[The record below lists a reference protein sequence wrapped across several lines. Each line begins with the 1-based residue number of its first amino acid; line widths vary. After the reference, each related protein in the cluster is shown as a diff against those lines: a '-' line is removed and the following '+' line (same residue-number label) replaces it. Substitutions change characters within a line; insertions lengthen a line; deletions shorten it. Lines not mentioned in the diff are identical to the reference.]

1 MTVLSV
7 KNVGKSFREYR
18 SEWRRFAHWFGFPV
32 RPNSDAWS
40 LKGVNFTLQSGE
52 SVGVVGINGAGK
64 STLLKII
71 AGTLQPTE
79 GRVEIN
85 GLVAA
90 ILELGMGFDPELSG
104 RQNARYGLGLMG
116 LLHAEIEQ
124 LMPCV
129 EEFAEIGDYFDEPVR
144 IYSTGMQMRVAFA
157 VVTAR
162 RPDLLIVDEALSVGD
177 MYFQQKCMI
186 KIREF
191 QRQGT
196 SLLLVTHD
204 PGSVRALCDRAVLL
218 DSGSVIKIGDA
229 SETMDYYQSFRVALE
244 YDLSGS
250 GKNKEIE
257 ASQMIAAVEKTAS
270 RLDST
275 ANTGIIV
282 TENKLRSASLA
293 LFDER
298 NKVVDHLVTGED
310 LKVQIDLVFECDIE
324 DPHVGLGI
332 RNKYGEP
339 IYETNTYCL
348 QHSLGPV
355 KAGEKLSVAFSFKCD
370 LGHGLYHFVLGV
382 TNKGFNEGSFEDV
395 LFYNQNIT
403 PLKILPTYETYWDGY
418 FNLRPDVTWSRLQDE

>member
-1 MTVLSV
+1 MTLLNVN
-7 KNVGKSFREYR
+7 NVGKSFREYR
-18 SEWRRFAHWFGFPV
+18 SEWRRFARWFSLPM
-32 RPNSDAWS
+32 RPSSEAWGIR
-40 LKGVNFTLQSGE
+40 GVNFTVQPGE

-79 GRVEIN
+79 GQVEIN

-124 LMPCV
+124 LMPRL

-144 IYSTGMQMRVAFA
+144 TYSTGMQMRVAFA

-177 MYFQQKCMI
+177 MYFQQKCMA

-244 YDLSGS
+244 YDLSGN
-250 GKNKEIE
+250 GKEVE
-257 ASQMIAAVEKTAS
+257 ASKINDVGGERASHLKPIA
-270 RLDST
+270 DS
-275 ANTGIIV
+275 GIIV
-282 TENKLRSASLA
+282 TEDKLRSASLT
-293 LFDER
+293 LFDEH
-298 NKVVDHLVTGED
+298 NKVVDHLVTGKD
-310 LKVQIDLVFECDIE
+310 LKVQIDLVFDCDIE

-332 RNKYGEP
+332 RNKFGEP

-355 KAGEKLSVAFSFKCD
+355 EAGEKLSVTFSFKCD

-395 LFYNQNIT
+395 LFYDQNIT
-403 PLKILPTYETYWDGY
+403 PLKILPTYQTYWDGY
-418 FNLRPDVTWSRLQDE
+418 FNLRPDVMWRKVKSGK

>member
-7 KNVGKSFREYR
+7 NNVGKSFREYR
-18 SEWRRFAHWFGFPV
+18 SEWRRFARWFSLPV
-32 RPNSDAWS
+32 RPNNEAWGIR
-40 LKGVNFTLQSGE
+40 GVNFTVQPGE

-79 GRVEIN
+79 GQVEIN

-104 RQNARYGLGLMG
+104 RQNARHGLGLMG
-116 LLHAEIEQ
+116 LLHAESEQ
-124 LMPCV
+124 LMPRL

-177 MYFQQKCMI
+177 MYFQQKCTA

-204 PGSVRALCDRAVLL
+204 PASVRALCDRAVLL

-244 YDLSGS
+244 YDLSGN
-250 GKNKEIE
+250 GKSKDVG
-257 ASQMIAAVEKTAS
+257 ASKINDAGAEPASHLNPTA
-270 RLDST
+270 DS
-275 ANTGIIV
+275 GIIV
-282 TENKLRSASLA
+282 TEGKLRSASLA
-293 LFDER
+293 LFDEH
-298 NKVVDHLVTGED
+298 NKVVDHLVTGKD
-310 LKVQIDLVFECDIE
+310 LKVQIDLVFDCDIE

-332 RNKYGEP
+332 RNKFGEP

-355 KAGEKLSVAFSFKCD
+355 AAGEKLSVTFSFKCD

-395 LFYNQNIT
+395 LFYDQNIT
-403 PLKILPTYETYWDGY
+403 PLKILPTYQTYWDGY